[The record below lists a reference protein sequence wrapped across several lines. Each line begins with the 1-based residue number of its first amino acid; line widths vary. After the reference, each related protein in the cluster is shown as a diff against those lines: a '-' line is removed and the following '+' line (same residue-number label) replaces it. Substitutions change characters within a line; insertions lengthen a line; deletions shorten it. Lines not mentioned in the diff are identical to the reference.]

1 MGSALR
7 SSTLLISHSFT
18 TRDQKN
24 KEMSEHG
31 GQQPVII
38 VVQQTHHQQTVK
50 EAYLKMPA
58 VIVGV
63 LQILC
68 ATTALATGVGQIAIE
83 EGYFN
88 FGYFG
93 TGIWTA
99 IFFAVSGGLNLS
111 AGCRPNSCTVVAGL
125 VMSIIATISAGIL
138 IVFAGLGLGVDRC
151 SYYSWRQSNSNCQA
165 LLVLNSLQVIAG
177 IVQFSVGITSSVL
190 SCKATCCRPS
200 REDVGKVVFRADQ
213 QQCNIPDLLAVAAR
227 CEANTESEGTE
238 NTNEENTKC
247 GDETASLPDYNNSFN
262 YAKF

>member
-18 TRDQKN
+18 TRDQSN

-50 EAYLKMPA
+50 EAYLKKPA

-68 ATTALATGVGQIAIE
+68 ATIALATGVGHLAIE
-83 EGYFN
+83 EGY
-88 FGYFG
+88 GYFG

-99 IFFAVSGGLNLS
+99 IFFAVSGGLNLI
-111 AGCRPNSCTVVAGL
+111 AGCRPDSCTVVAGL
-125 VMSIIATISAGIL
+125 VMSIIATISALIL
-138 IVFAGLGLGVDRC
+138 IVFAGLGLVFNGW
-151 SYYSWRQSNSNCQA
+151 YSRRQSNSHV
-165 LLVLNSLQVIAG
+165 LVLNSLQVIAG
-177 IVQFSVGITSSVL
+177 IVQIFVGITSSVL
-190 SCKATCCRPS
+190 SCK
-200 REDVGKVVFRADQ
+200 VVCRADQ
-213 QQCNIPDLLAVAAR
+213 QQCNIPDLLAMAAR

-247 GDETASLPDYNNSFN
+247 GDETASLPDYDNSFN